1 IKFAALA
8 LTLLL
13 AQWIALVSPSFY
25 PPLLCTPRMKLS
37 KSFDKLH
44 EYAQTASQTLAPYGD
59 AFSTQF
65 LDTSK
70 QVYQMVMADVED
82 LHTQLE
88 PKRKKLQQVLQ
99 EYVSKRHEDMDT
111 LRAKLQTLVDEMRA
125 KVEETK
131 SKLIPI
137 VEVYKEQLVKSIG
150 EVNEVSTYTPD
161 LLTSKARWSPTATG
175 RQDGQLI
182 VLAVAD
188 HV

>member
-137 VEVYKEQLVKSIG
+137 VEVELTPLQVLKSRDSASPQLCNTLTGS
-150 EVNEVSTYTPD
+150 
-161 LLTSKARWSPTATG
+161 LLATA
-175 RQDGQLI
+175 
-182 VLAVAD
+182 
-188 HV
+188 HYNKNS

>member
-1 IKFAALA
+1 
-8 LTLLL
+8 
-13 AQWIALVSPSFY
+13 
-25 PPLLCTPRMKLS
+25 MKLS

-70 QVYQMVMADVED
+70 QVHQMVMADVED

-99 EYVSKRHEDMDT
+99 KHVKEYRKKLEPVFQEYVSKRCEDMDT

-131 SKLIPI
+131 SKQIPI
-137 VEVYKEQLVKSIG
+137 VEVVRTK
-150 EVNEVSTYTPD
+150 
-161 LLTSKARWSPTATG
+161 LTE
-175 RQDGQLI
+175 
-182 VLAVAD
+182 
-188 HV
+188 